1 MAHCYPILWE
11 YKFKGALDSAIKENM
26 DNSLIDQ
33 IRQAND
39 IVDVVQSYVPLKHVG
54 SNWRGICPF
63 HNDTKPSLYVSQP
76 KQIFKC
82 FACGKAGNVFSF
94 VQEYEKLSFI
104 ETVKKLAA
112 RVGIQIPEHERTKV
126 ISTKRQHLLQVY
138 KSAAEFYCEN
148 LFTHSESAL
157 EYLASRKFSAKTAK
171 ALGLGYAL
179 SSNKGLLNHLM
190 KEGFSVSLLKESG
203 LFGEYSGD
211 LRDIFRD
218 RLIFPIHNNT
228 GEVIAFGGR
237 ILEPKENTG
246 KYINSPGTELYTKG
260 KELYGLFQTKY
271 NISKLDYSVVCEGY
285 FDFLRLYES
294 GFINAVASLGTSL
307 TEDQVYL
314 LNRFSSKTVM
324 LYDGDAAGIKA
335 AVRGG
340 LLCLARGMQ
349 VRLVILPENEDP
361 DSFILNRGATALAQ
375 LIKEAPDLI
384 SFMAQSEKLDIDIKE
399 RIEQILDALRH
410 LSDPIQRELFLQQ
423 VSENFGISQNA
434 LLSSLK
440 RGSARGLA
448 PLSQA
453 EQPGSSA
460 ADLQQRLILKAAL
473 KDRESYNLLAS
484 ELAIDY
490 FSNKLYRRLY
500 LFLQERLRDL
510 DTYEPSALLDNVEN
524 SEVKDILGELLFE
537 DSPQIDTKALIKDLK
552 LRKLKRDL
560 EGLDQAI
567 QEDSQ
572 NMELLKEKE
581 KLSREYRRL
590 TKRVVNKVLY

>member
-1 MAHCYPILWE
+1 ME
-11 YKFKGALDSAIKENM
+11 
-26 DNSLIDQ
+26 NSLIDQ

-104 ETVKKLAA
+104 EAVKKLAT

-126 ISTKRQHLLQVY
+126 VSTKRQHLMQVY
-138 KSAAEFYCEN
+138 QSAGQFYRESLFKHGEN
-148 LFTHSESAL
+148 AL
-157 EYLASRKFSAKTAK
+157 EYLAARKFSAEIAK
-171 ALGLGYAL
+171 ALELGYAL
-179 SSNKGLLNHLM
+179 PSKKSLLNHLM

-203 LFGEYSGD
+203 LFGEYSGA
-211 LRDIFRD
+211 LVDIFRD

-260 KELYGLFQTKY
+260 KELYGLFKTKY
-271 NISKLDYSVVCEGY
+271 NISKADVSLVCEGY

-294 GFINAVASLGTSL
+294 GFTNAVASLGTAL

-314 LNRFSSKTVM
+314 LNRFSSNTVM
-324 LYDGDAAGIKA
+324 LYDGDPAGIKA

-340 LLCLARGMQ
+340 LVCLARGMQ
-349 VRLVILPENEDP
+349 VRLVILPEQEDP
-361 DSFILNRGATALAQ
+361 DSFILNHGAESLSAL
-375 LIKEAPDLI
+375 IPSAPDLI
-384 SFMAQSEKLDIDIKE
+384 SFMAQSEKLDLPTKE

-410 LSDPIQRELFLQQ
+410 LADPIQRELFLQQ
-423 VSENFGISQNA
+423 VSQSFGISQNA
-434 LLSSLK
+434 LLSSL
-440 RGSARGLA
+440 RRSSGRAVSQPAQREQTGISEDA
-448 PLSQA
+448 PQEGIL
-453 EQPGSSA
+453 
-460 ADLQQRLILKAAL
+460 LKAAL
-473 KDRESYNLLAS
+473 KDQESYNLLAS
-484 ELAIDY
+484 ELSADY
-490 FSNKLYRRLY
+490 FNNKLYRRIY
-500 LFLQERLRDL
+500 LFLQERLQKQE
-510 DTYEPSALLDNVEN
+510 TFKPAALLDDIEN
-524 SEVKDILGELLFE
+524 NEIKDSLAELLFE
-537 DSPQIDTKALIKDLK
+537 DTPPVSMKALIKDLK

-560 EGLDQAI
+560 EGLDKAI
-567 QEDSQ
+567 AADTE
-572 NMELLKEKE
+572 NLELLKQKD